1 MISRL
6 PKPVRVWLWGPIS
19 LTIAF
24 SPLILSQAFQMMTL
38 VVLPF
43 SRPLFRRLNVFAAYC
58 IWGTWAWLVQNM
70 NGMRI
75 VRTGDPLPHRE
86 DAIVFANHQQM
97 GDVLVLMCLAAP
109 VGSVGHLKWLV
120 KDIVKYVPGVGW
132 GMLFLDCVFLK
143 REWRRDEASIKRVF
157 SRIGDNKL
165 PVWLMSFP
173 EGTRATP
180 AKLEKARL
188 KWKSTYRHLLPPRQK
203 GFTASVIGL
212 RDHVKAVYSV
222 TIGYH
227 GEVPTLVGMIR
238 GDVRVVSIDVRRTP
252 IKELPRDE
260 AALGDW
266 LERDFRRKDELLE
279 SFAREGRLV
288 EKPALV

>member
-1 MISRL
+1 
-6 PKPVRVWLWGPIS
+6 
-19 LTIAF
+19 
-24 SPLILSQAFQMMTL
+24 
-38 VVLPF
+38 
-43 SRPLFRRLNVFAAYC
+43 
-58 IWGTWAWLVQNM
+58 
-70 NGMRI
+70 
-75 VRTGDPLPHRE
+75 
-86 DAIVFANHQQM
+86 
-97 GDVLVLMCLAAP
+97 
-109 VGSVGHLKWLV
+109 
-120 KDIVKYVPGVGW
+120 
-132 GMLFLDCVFLK
+132 MLFLDCVFLK

-180 AKLEKARL
+180 TKLEKARL

-252 IKELPRDE
+252 IEELPRDE
-260 AALGDW
+260 AALGAW

-279 SFAREGRLV
+279 RFAREGRLV